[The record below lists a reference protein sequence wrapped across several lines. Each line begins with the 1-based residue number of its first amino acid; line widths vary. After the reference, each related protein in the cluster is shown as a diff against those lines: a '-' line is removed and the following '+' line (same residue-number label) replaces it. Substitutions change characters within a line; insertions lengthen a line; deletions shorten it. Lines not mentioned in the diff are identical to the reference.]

1 MKKFLYDYVAF
12 NTWANNRMCDAA
24 AKLTEE
30 QLTQEMKSSFPSIRA
45 TMLHIMEAQDIWLE
59 RFDGHSPSSWP
70 TFTGTSA
77 DLIEGL
83 RKSSKALEAK
93 VKSYDK
99 KGLKKEVSYITLKG
113 IAGNSQVYQMFAH
126 VANHGTYHRGQLITM
141 FRTVGVSELPA
152 TDLIAFFREKK
163 AK

>member
-1 MKKFLYDYVAF
+1 
-12 NTWANNRMCDAA
+12 MCDAA

-126 VANHGTYHRGQLITM
+126 VANHGTYHRGQLINM
-141 FRTVGVSELPA
+141 LRQLG
-152 TDLIAFFREKK
+152 TDKVPQTDFSYYCMSKK
-163 AK
+163 